1 MSRHRA
7 FPTKAEVVIVG
18 GGAIGTSIA
27 FHLAEAGVDDVL
39 LVEKGELGSGS
50 TTKAAGG
57 VRTQFSD
64 PLNVEISNRSIER
77 IAEFGTRPGAEIDF
91 RQVGYLFLLT
101 TASEVEAF
109 EESIRLQQTMGL
121 PNLMLSASEAKEL
134 SPLIE
139 VDDVLA
145 ASWSPGDGHAT
156 PEAMVQG
163 YASGARGHGAVLVT
177 NCQLTGIRRSQGEI
191 VSVSTDRGDV
201 ATRTVICAAGVWS
214 AAVGGLVG
222 FSLPVQPERRQVYV
236 TEPISGLPDQIPQT
250 IDFVSGFYFHREGP
264 GLMLGATDPGIDFGF
279 DLDQTDAF
287 MPALYEAMERRAP
300 RLLGVG
306 LQTGWSG
313 YAEVTP
319 DHNALVGEAPE
330 LSRFIY
336 ATGFSGHGFMQ
347 APAIGEVVRDLFV
360 GHAPEFEVEP
370 FGVER
375 FAAGEVRVER
385 NVI

>member
-101 TASEVEAF
+101 TPSEVEAF

-134 SPLIE
+134 SPLI
-139 VDDVLA
+139 
-145 ASWSPGDGHAT
+145 
-156 PEAMVQG
+156 
-163 YASGARGHGAVLVT
+163 
-177 NCQLTGIRRSQGEI
+177 
-191 VSVSTDRGDV
+191 
-201 ATRTVICAAGVWS
+201 
-214 AAVGGLVG
+214 
-222 FSLPVQPERRQVYV
+222 
-236 TEPISGLPDQIPQT
+236 
-250 IDFVSGFYFHREGP
+250 
-264 GLMLGATDPGIDFGF
+264 
-279 DLDQTDAF
+279 
-287 MPALYEAMERRAP
+287 
-300 RLLGVG
+300 
-306 LQTGWSG
+306 
-313 YAEVTP
+313 
-319 DHNALVGEAPE
+319 
-330 LSRFIY
+330 
-336 ATGFSGHGFMQ
+336 
-347 APAIGEVVRDLFV
+347 
-360 GHAPEFEVEP
+360 
-370 FGVER
+370 
-375 FAAGEVRVER
+375 
-385 NVI
+385 